1 MRPCIKNLKSIVTYS
16 LKYFV
21 ILKGNESKPFVQVCL
36 ARLLWTVSIFYFSK
50 LLEVIFNV
58 IAGCFK
64 GNTSYKNSVA
74 ISINLESIY
83 TDPITTIN
91 INSIII
97 IHVIIGD
104 NTARI
109 ISTRIY
115 IISNGIIISLIRLFR
130 FFRLFGLCGLDLGI

>member
-1 MRPCIKNLKSIVTYS
+1 MYYKFGTD
-16 LKYFV
+16 
-21 ILKGNESKPFVQVCL
+21 
-36 ARLLWTVSIFYFSK
+36 